1 MRSLGKTKLSNTRL
15 QTSEQEEL
23 LDMDSHIPL
32 SISDIIP
39 QGKQRISVEST
50 NLDTP
55 EDIKNAMI
63 WNEVLKSQNK

>member
-1 MRSLGKTKLSNTRL
+1 MRSLGKTKLSDTRL
-15 QTSEQEEL
+15 QTSEQDEL
-23 LDMDSHIPL
+23 LNMDSHIPL

-55 EDIKNAMI
+55 EDIKNAMV

>member
-1 MRSLGKTKLSNTRL
+1 MRSLGKTKLSDTRL

-55 EDIKNAMI
+55 EDIKNAMV